1 MAAANN
7 AAKGTVLHFTIVA
20 KVLSLLLLVT
30 TNLSEL
36 FGDDDDDND
45 DDDEHE
51 GHVMPEQDGI
61 VFYSRTQTPSH
72 MCEYIT
78 LPDHF
83 GSYDIL

>member
-20 KVLSLLLLVT
+20 KLLSLLLLVT

-36 FGDDDDDND
+36 FGDDDDDD